1 MAKITRWLAKAMLE
15 KANPG
20 RADLVHLYL
29 DQFMA
34 YIEANDQLAAAGSV
48 ITDPKSGQP
57 VQNPYLIA
65 RQAARRAML
74 EMRQVKGTGGLW
86 SALEDEVGTAARPK

>member
-29 DQFMA
+29 DQFMT
-34 YIEANDQLAAAGSV
+34 YLEANDQLAATGSV
-48 ITDPKSGQP
+48 IVDSKKGQAA
-57 VQNPYLIA
+57 QSPYLLA
-65 RQAARRAML
+65 RQSARRAML
-74 EMRQVKGTGGLW
+74 EMRQVKGTDRLW
-86 SALEDEVGTAARPK
+86 AALEEAAARPT